1 MTKFLLDSGDPQEY
15 TKVQQL
21 AKEKGTEIWGA
32 TTNPS
37 LIAKKLATEGK
48 KLSPKEAFALQKEII
63 LQIVQIVP
71 GAVSGEVYADHATT
85 AEDMAEQ
92 GREIASWH
100 ERVVVKLPT
109 TIEGLKARTLLRGEG
124 IGINNTL
131 VFSQE
136 QVFAISLHEKLMLAK
151 YGPAKVGYPAFIS
164 PFIGR
169 LDDRGE
175 DGLSFLK
182 HALELTHTYFAK
194 DVVWM
199 LEASIRNL
207 AHMKAGIDLGTEI
220 ATIPAKVCEEWFALS
235 EARQQAIDTT
245 TEAAKLTPIP
255 AWIPSQDLVNIS
267 SIDELIQTIES
278 GRLDVSHPLTVAG
291 IDKFVA
297 DWHAILA

>member
-15 TKVQQL
+15 SHIQQR
-21 AKEKGTEIWGA
+21 AKEHQSEIWGA

-37 LIAKKLATEGK
+37 LIAKKLAQEGK
-48 KLSPKEAFALQKEII
+48 KLSQKEAFALQKEII
-63 LQIVQIVP
+63 LQIVELVP
-71 GAVSGEVYADHATT
+71 GAVSGEVYADHDTS
-85 AEDMAEQ
+85 AEEMTEQ

-109 TIEGLKARTLLRGEG
+109 TVEGMKARTLLRGEG

-131 VFSQE
+131 VFSQQ
-136 QVFAISLHEKLMLAK
+136 QVFAISLHEKLMIESSGSAK
-151 YGPAKVGYPAFIS
+151 TGYPAFIS

-194 DVVWM
+194 DTVWM

-207 AHMKAGIDLGTEI
+207 AHMKAGIDMGTEL
-220 ATIPAKVCEEWFALS
+220 ATIPAKVYEQWFGLS
-235 EARQQAIDTT
+235 DKEQQTIDTT

-255 AWIPSQDLVNIS
+255 AWIPSQELLTIS
-267 SIDELIQTIES
+267 SVDELMQTIES
-278 GRLDVSHPLTVAG
+278 GNLDISHPLTTAG
-291 IDKFVA
+291 IDKFVT